1 MVGKQGR
8 QRATKEDALT
18 DAAARHLAHSPG
30 ASMDE
35 IAQAAAVSRATLFRR
50 HPSRAQ
56 LVAEL
61 SERAVRAYI
70 AAVGAAEPEE
80 GGVTE
85 ALTRLVEHLAP
96 LAPTYGLLAL
106 QPMEPSVEE
115 TLLAEAQGC
124 DDRLRQLIRRGQRD
138 GTFTLELS
146 PGWMLTAITWLIV
159 GAADSLRQGS
169 LAPTDLKPYL
179 TTTIVSAALRR

>member
-1 MVGKQGR
+1 MVVRGGQHRTSKGI
-8 QRATKEDALT
+8 ALT
-18 DAAARHLAHSPG
+18 DAAARHLAHSPS

-35 IAQAAAVSRATLFRR
+35 IAEAAGVSRATLFRR
-50 HPSRAQ
+50 HPNRAQ

-70 AAVGAAEPEE
+70 AAVGAAQPEQ
-80 GGVTE
+80 GDPTE

-106 QPMEPSVEE
+106 QPLEPSVERA
-115 TLLAEAQGC
+115 LLAEAKSC
-124 DDRLRQLIRRGQRD
+124 DDDLLQLIRRGQSD

-146 PGWMLTAITWLIV
+146 PAWILTTITWLIV

-169 LAPTDLKPYL
+169 LAPADLKPFL
-179 TTTIVSAALRR
+179 TTTIVRVALHH